1 MSDSYLRRI
10 SEYSSLLYKVVAGKQ
25 NDQSWLPQIYSRAI
39 MSHSL
44 QEQEREEFFKWL
56 LPELRTLW
64 TASCLHLNSSA
75 QIIVSYF
82 LILSS
87 RANVTVELA
96 FAEER

>member
-64 TASCLHLNSSA
+64 TASRLVSEFVSSNNCFLF
-75 QIIVSYF
+75 SY
-82 LILSS
+82 
-87 RANVTVELA
+87 TKQ
-96 FAEER
+96 